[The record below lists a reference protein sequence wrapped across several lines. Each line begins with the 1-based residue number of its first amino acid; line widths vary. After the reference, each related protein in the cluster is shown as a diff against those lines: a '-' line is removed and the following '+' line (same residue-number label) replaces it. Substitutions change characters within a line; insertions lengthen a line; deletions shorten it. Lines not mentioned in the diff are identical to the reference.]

1 MLSYWQFALKI
12 VKYKYMIKHTNLY
25 SVLATSAYKK
35 PEAPAVISEGKTWS
49 YHQLLMSVDRA
60 SDMLWQHGV
69 RAKDKVALALRN
81 GIEVIITN
89 FALYK
94 IGAVGVPIN
103 FMISKSEEI
112 KFILSDCKAKAVVT
126 QAEFLRHYAKVK
138 KDLPDLNYIFS
149 TDEISSSVQELNDP
163 NIKLFWPAI
172 EESKFNPQTLSV
184 KPAAEDVAM
193 ILYTSGTTGMPKGV
207 MLTHNNFLSDVHS
220 LVISFKIT
228 DDDAMLCIL
237 PMFHTLAWT
246 ANVITPL
253 SLGLKIVVMANITP
267 ASAWLHLMG
276 KEKITIMTAV
286 PQLYSVLSKEAKG
299 LKRLYLQYW
308 AFRKVRF
315 CISGAAPLSQETKNH
330 FEKQLGLPI
339 LEGYGLTETSPVVS
353 VNTEEN
359 RKSGSVGINL
369 PYVNVKIVDDNGK
382 ELARN
387 EEGEICVK
395 GDNVF
400 KGYYNNP
407 AATAEVFD
415 KEGWFKT
422 GDIGVVDDEGF
433 IFIRDRKKDMI
444 IIKGLKVFSAQVE
457 HVINDYPGVEECAV
471 IGVPDGHGGE
481 IIKLFVV
488 KRKGYDFDE
497 TDFRKYLKNNL
508 DNYKR
513 PREVEFRDSLPK
525 NSLRKILKKDLRKE
539 AVEKMKA
546 RLAAMSAGK

>member
-1 MLSYWQFALKI
+1 
-12 VKYKYMIKHTNLY
+12 MIKYTNLY
-25 SVLATSAYKK
+25 SVLASSAYKK
-35 PEAPAVISEGKTWS
+35 PEAVAIISGGKTWS
-49 YHQLLMSVDRA
+49 YHELLMSVDRA

-69 RAKDKVALALRN
+69 RANDKVALALRN
-81 GIEVIITN
+81 GVEVIITN

-103 FMISKSEEI
+103 FMISKAEEI
-112 KFILSDCKAKAVVT
+112 KFILNDSKAKAVVT

-138 KDLPDLNYIFS
+138 KDLPSLNYIFS
-149 TDEISSSVQELNDP
+149 TDEISSSVKELNDP

-172 EESKFNPQTLSV
+172 KESKFNPQTLSV

-193 ILYTSGTTGMPKGV
+193 ILYTSGTTGNPKGV
-207 MLTHNNFLSDVHS
+207 MLTHNNILADVHS

-228 DDDAMLCIL
+228 DDDSMLCIL

-246 ANVITPL
+246 ANVIAPL
-253 SLGLKIVVMANITP
+253 FLGLKVVVMANITP

-315 CISGAAPLSQETKNH
+315 CLSGAAPLSQETKDH

-359 RKSGSVGINL
+359 KKSGSVGINL

-382 ELARN
+382 ELDRN
-387 EEGEICVK
+387 QEGEICVK
-395 GDNVF
+395 GENVF

-415 KEGWFKT
+415 SEGWFKT

-457 HVINDYPGVEECAV
+457 HVINDYPGIEECAV

-481 IIKLFVV
+481 IIKLYAV
-488 KRKGYDFDE
+488 KRKGYAFDE
-497 TDFRKYLKNNL
+497 ADFRKYLKNNL

-539 AVEKMKA
+539 AIEKMKE
-546 RLAAMSAGK
+546 RLATMSAEN

>member
-1 MLSYWQFALKI
+1 
-12 VKYKYMIKHTNLY
+12 MIKYTNLY
-25 SVLATSAYKK
+25 SVLASSAYKK
-35 PEAPAVISEGKTWS
+35 PEATAIIAAGQTWS
-49 YHQLLMSVDRA
+49 YHKLLMSVDRA

-69 RAKDKVALALRN
+69 RANDKVALAMRN
-81 GIEVIITN
+81 SVEVVITN

-103 FMISKSEEI
+103 FMISKAEEI
-112 KFILSDCKAKAVVT
+112 KFILKDCKAKAVVT
-126 QAEFLRHYAKVK
+126 QAEFLRHYANVK
-138 KDLPDLNYIFS
+138 KDLPDLKYIFS
-149 TDEISSSVQELNDP
+149 TDEISSSVKALNDP
-163 NIKLFWPAI
+163 DIKLFWPAI
-172 EESKFNPQTLSV
+172 EESKFNPQTLSC
-184 KPAAEDVAM
+184 KPAAEDIAM

-207 MLTHNNFLSDVHS
+207 MLTHNNILADVHS
-220 LVISFKIT
+220 LVISFKIN

-276 KEKITIMTAV
+276 KEKVTIMTAV

-315 CISGAAPLSQETKNH
+315 CLSGAAPLSQETKDH

-359 RKSGSVGINL
+359 KKSGSVGINL

-382 ELARN
+382 ELGRN

-395 GDNVF
+395 GENVF

-415 KEGWFKT
+415 SEGWFKT
-422 GDIGVVDDEGF
+422 GDIGIVDDEGF

-457 HVINDYPGVEECAV
+457 HVINDYPGIEECAV

-481 IIKLFVV
+481 IIKLYAV

-497 TDFRKYLKNNL
+497 ADFRKYLKNNL

-539 AVEKMKA
+539 AVEKMKE
-546 RLAAMSAGK
+546 RLAAMSAESPAL

>member
-1 MLSYWQFALKI
+1 
-12 VKYKYMIKHTNLY
+12 MIKYTNLY
-25 SVLATSAYKK
+25 SVLASSAYRK
-35 PEAPAVISEGKTWS
+35 PEATAIIAAGQTWS
-49 YHQLLMSVDRA
+49 YHKLLMSVDRA

-69 RAKDKVALALRN
+69 RANDKVALAMRN
-81 GIEVIITN
+81 SVEVVITN

-103 FMISKSEEI
+103 FMISKAEEI
-112 KFILSDCKAKAVVT
+112 KFILKDCKATAVVT
-126 QAEFLRHYAKVK
+126 QAEFLRHYANVK
-138 KDLPDLNYIFS
+138 KDLPDLKYIFS
-149 TDEISSSVQELNDP
+149 TDEISSSVKALNDP
-163 NIKLFWPAI
+163 DIKLFWPAI
-172 EESKFNPQTLSV
+172 EESKFNPQTLSC
-184 KPAAEDVAM
+184 KPAAEDIAM

-207 MLTHNNFLSDVHS
+207 MLTHNNILADVHS

-228 DDDAMLCIL
+228 DEDSMLCIL

-246 ANVITPL
+246 ANVIAPL
-253 SLGLKIVVMANITP
+253 TLGLKIVVMANITP

-276 KEKITIMTAV
+276 KEKVTIMTAV

-315 CISGAAPLSQETKNH
+315 CLSGAAPLSQETKDH
-330 FEKQLGLPI
+330 FEQQLGLPI

-359 RKSGSVGINL
+359 KKSGSVGINL

-382 ELARN
+382 ELGRN

-395 GDNVF
+395 GENVF

-415 KEGWFKT
+415 SEGWFKT

-457 HVINDYPGVEECAV
+457 HVINDYPGIEECAV

-481 IIKLFVV
+481 IIKLYAV

-497 TDFRKYLKNNL
+497 ADFRKYLKNNL

-539 AVEKMKA
+539 AVEKMKE
-546 RLAAMSAGK
+546 RLAAMSAESPAL

>member
-1 MLSYWQFALKI
+1 
-12 VKYKYMIKHTNLY
+12 MIKHTNLY
-25 SVLATSAYKK
+25 SVLADSAYKK
-35 PEAPAVISEGKTWS
+35 PEAPAVICGGKTWS

-69 RAKDKVALALRN
+69 RANDKVALALRN
-81 GIEVIITN
+81 GVEVIITN

-103 FMISKSEEI
+103 FMISKAEEI

-149 TDEISSSVQELNDP
+149 TDEISSSVKELNDP
-163 NIKLFWPAI
+163 DIKLFWPAI

-184 KPAAEDVAM
+184 KPAAEDIAM

-228 DDDAMLCIL
+228 DDDSMLCIL

-246 ANVITPL
+246 ANVIAPL
-253 SLGLKIVVMANITP
+253 YLGLKIVVMANITP

-315 CISGAAPLSQETKNH
+315 CLSGAAPLSQETKDH

-369 PYVNVKIVDDNGK
+369 PYVNVKIIDDNGK
-382 ELARN
+382 ELSRN

-395 GDNVF
+395 GENVF

-415 KEGWFKT
+415 SEGWFKT

-457 HVINDYPGVEECAV
+457 HVINDYPGIEECAV

-481 IIKLFVV
+481 IIKLYAV

-497 TDFRKYLKNNL
+497 ADFRKYLKNNL

-539 AVEKMKA
+539 AVEKMKE
-546 RLAAMSAGK
+546 RLATMSADN

>member
-1 MLSYWQFALKI
+1 MAFKI

-25 SVLATSAYKK
+25 SVLASSAYKK
-35 PEAPAVISEGKTWS
+35 PEAPAIVTGGQTWS
-49 YHQLLMSVDRA
+49 YHKLLMSVDRA

-69 RAKDKVALALRN
+69 RANDKVALALRN
-81 GIEVIITN
+81 GVEVVITN

-103 FMISKSEEI
+103 FMISKPEEI
-112 KFILSDCKAKAVVT
+112 KFILNDCKAKAVVT
-126 QAEFLRHYAKVK
+126 QAEFLRHYANVK
-138 KDLPDLNYIFS
+138 KDLPDLKYIFS
-149 TDEISSSVQELNDP
+149 TDEISSSVKALGDP
-163 NIKLFWPAI
+163 SIKLFWPAI
-172 EESKFNPQTLSV
+172 EESKFNPQTLSC
-184 KPAAEDVAM
+184 KPAADDIAM
-193 ILYTSGTTGMPKGV
+193 LLYTSGTTGMPKGV
-207 MLTHNNFLSDVHS
+207 MLTHNNILSDVHS

-228 DDDAMLCIL
+228 DEDAMLCIL

-246 ANVITPL
+246 ANIITPL
-253 SLGLKIVVMANITP
+253 SMGLKIVIMANITP

-276 KEKITIMTAV
+276 KEKVTIMTAV

-315 CISGAAPLSQETKNH
+315 CISGAAPLSQETKDH

-359 RKSGSVGINL
+359 RKAGSVGINL
-369 PYVNVKIVDDNGK
+369 PYINVKIADDNGR
-382 ELARN
+382 ELGRN
-387 EEGEICVK
+387 EEGEICIK
-395 GDNVF
+395 GENVF

-407 AATAEVFD
+407 AATQEAFD
-415 KEGWFKT
+415 SEGWFKT

-457 HVINDYPGVEECAV
+457 HVINDYPGIEECAV

-481 IIKLFVV
+481 IIKLYAV

-497 TDFRKYLKNNL
+497 ADFRKYLKNNL

-513 PREVEFRDSLPK
+513 PREVEFREALPK

-539 AVEKMKA
+539 AAQKMKE
-546 RLAAMSAGK
+546 RLTAISAEK

>member
-1 MLSYWQFALKI
+1 
-12 VKYKYMIKHTNLY
+12 MIKYTNLY
-25 SVLATSAYKK
+25 SVLASSAYKK
-35 PEAPAVISEGKTWS
+35 PEAVAVISGGKSWS
-49 YHQLLMSVDRA
+49 YHELLMSVDRA

-69 RAKDKVALALRN
+69 RANDKVALALRN
-81 GIEVIITN
+81 GVEVIITN

-103 FMISKSEEI
+103 FMISKAEEI
-112 KFILSDCKAKAVVT
+112 KFILNDSKAKAVVT

-138 KDLPDLNYIFS
+138 KDLPTLNYIFS
-149 TDEISSSVQELNDP
+149 TDEISSSVKELNDP
-163 NIKLFWPAI
+163 DIKLFWPAI

-193 ILYTSGTTGMPKGV
+193 ILYTSGTTGNPKGV
-207 MLTHNNFLSDVHS
+207 MLTHNNILADVHS

-228 DDDAMLCIL
+228 DDDSMLCIL

-246 ANVITPL
+246 ANVIAPL
-253 SLGLKIVVMANITP
+253 FLGLKIVVMANITP

-315 CISGAAPLSQETKNH
+315 CLSGAAPLSQETKDH

-359 RKSGSVGINL
+359 KKAGSVGINL

-382 ELARN
+382 ELDRN
-387 EEGEICVK
+387 QEGEICVK
-395 GDNVF
+395 GENVF

-415 KEGWFKT
+415 SDGWFKT

-457 HVINDYPGVEECAV
+457 HVINDYPGIEECAV

-481 IIKLFVV
+481 IIKLYAV
-488 KRKGYDFDE
+488 KRKGYDFNE
-497 TDFRKYLKNNL
+497 ADFRKYLKNNL

-513 PREVEFRDSLPK
+513 PREVEFRESLPK

-539 AVEKMKA
+539 AIEKMKE
-546 RLAAMSAGK
+546 RLTAMSSEN

>member
-1 MLSYWQFALKI
+1 
-12 VKYKYMIKHTNLY
+12 MIKYSNLY
-25 SVLATSAYKK
+25 NVLADSAYKK
-35 PEAPAVISEGKTWS
+35 PEAPAIIAGGKTWS
-49 YHQLLMSVDRA
+49 YHELLMSVDRA
-60 SDMLWQHGV
+60 SDMFWQHGV
-69 RAKDKVALALRN
+69 RANDKVALALRN
-81 GIEVIITN
+81 GVEVIITN

-103 FMISKSEEI
+103 FMISKAEEI
-112 KFILSDCKAKAVVT
+112 KFILNDSKAKAVVT

-138 KDLPDLNYIFS
+138 KDLPSLNYIFS
-149 TDEISSSVQELNDP
+149 TDEISSSVKELNDP
-163 NIKLFWPAI
+163 NIKLFWPSI
-172 EESKFNPQTLSV
+172 KESKFNPQTLSV
-184 KPAAEDVAM
+184 KPAAEDIAM
-193 ILYTSGTTGMPKGV
+193 ILYTSGTTGNPKGV
-207 MLTHNNFLSDVHS
+207 MLTHNNILADVHS

-228 DDDAMLCIL
+228 DDDSMLCIL

-246 ANVITPL
+246 ANVIAPL
-253 SLGLKIVVMANITP
+253 FLGLKVVVMANITP

-315 CISGAAPLSQETKNH
+315 CLSGAAPLSQETKDH

-359 RKSGSVGINL
+359 KKAGSVGINL

-382 ELARN
+382 ELSRN

-395 GDNVF
+395 GENVF

-415 KEGWFKT
+415 SDGWFKT

-457 HVINDYPGVEECAV
+457 HVINDYPGIEECAV

-481 IIKLFVV
+481 IIKLYAV

-497 TDFRKYLKNNL
+497 ADFRKYLKNNL

-513 PREVEFRDSLPK
+513 PREVEFRESLPK

-539 AVEKMKA
+539 AVEKMKE
-546 RLAAMSAGK
+546 RLATMSADN

>member
-1 MLSYWQFALKI
+1 
-12 VKYKYMIKHTNLY
+12 MIKYTNLY
-25 SVLATSAYKK
+25 SVLASSAYKK
-35 PEAPAVISEGKTWS
+35 PEATAIIAAGQTWS
-49 YHQLLMSVDRA
+49 YHKLLMSVDRA

-69 RAKDKVALALRN
+69 RANDKVALAMRN
-81 GIEVIITN
+81 SVEVVITN

-103 FMISKSEEI
+103 FMISKAEEI
-112 KFILSDCKAKAVVT
+112 KFILKDCKAKAVVT
-126 QAEFLRHYAKVK
+126 QAEFLRHYANVK
-138 KDLPDLNYIFS
+138 KDLPDLKYIFS
-149 TDEISSSVQELNDP
+149 TDEISSSVKALNDP
-163 NIKLFWPAI
+163 DIKLFWPAI
-172 EESKFNPQTLSV
+172 EESKFNPQTLSC
-184 KPAAEDVAM
+184 KPAADDVAM
-193 ILYTSGTTGMPKGV
+193 LLYTSGTTGMPKGV
-207 MLTHNNFLSDVHS
+207 MLTHNNILSDVHS
-220 LVISFKIT
+220 VVICFKIT
-228 DDDAMLCIL
+228 DEDSMLCIL

-253 SLGLKIVVMANITP
+253 SLGLKIVIMANITP

-276 KEKITIMTAV
+276 KEKVTIMTAV

-315 CISGAAPLSQETKNH
+315 CISGAAPLSQETKDH
-330 FEKQLGLPI
+330 FEQQLGLPI
-339 LEGYGLTETSPVVS
+339 LEGYGLTETSPIVS

-359 RKSGSVGINL
+359 RKAGSVGINL
-369 PYVNVKIVDDNGK
+369 PYINVKIVDDNGK
-382 ELARN
+382 ELGRN

-395 GDNVF
+395 GENVF

-407 AATAEVFD
+407 AATAEAFD
-415 KEGWFKT
+415 SDGWFKT

-457 HVINDYPGVEECAV
+457 HVINDYPGIEECAV

-481 IIKLFVV
+481 IIKLYAV

-497 TDFRKYLKNNL
+497 ADFRKYLKNNL

-539 AVEKMKA
+539 AVEKMKE
-546 RLAAMSAGK
+546 RFAAMSAESPAL